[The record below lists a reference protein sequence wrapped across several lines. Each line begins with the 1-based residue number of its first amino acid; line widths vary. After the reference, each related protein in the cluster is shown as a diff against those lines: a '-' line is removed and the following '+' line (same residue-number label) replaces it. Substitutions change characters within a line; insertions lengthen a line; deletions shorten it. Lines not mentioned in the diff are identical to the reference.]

1 MFNNS
6 SQNKDRVILMVL
18 AAHVVVVLVFSL
30 LTNHFHLTWLGVTAY
45 LVSLLVYGW
54 KPGTLASRSTIAV
67 SLIIFSAILIH
78 LSGGLVEMH
87 FHIFAAL
94 ALLSIY
100 HDWKVFGLAALT
112 VALHHLVGLFIPL
125 YSVYAPNPDLK
136 IYSLHVLFVALESM
150 ALAYQIHLSKL
161 SLHTI
166 KEQNATL
173 KHSFEEQTRLNRQL
187 EAEIT
192 KNRVLLNVIP
202 DALYLLDTQGN
213 YYDAKSEMIGA
224 GPLATRF
231 NNLLENLAPQTAQE
245 VQTSLTQTLSSGQ
258 LKILEYSRQLN
269 EQRRDYELRLVPSGV
284 GQVLAIERD
293 ITERKQVERIKNE
306 FIGVVSH
313 ELRTPLTAIIGSLG
327 LVINEVLGPLPDR
340 ARPILNIAYQN
351 SERLLRLIN
360 DILDLDK
367 LEADKLVFQ
376 SQPINLLQ
384 LASQALEANQ
394 GYASRFEVQ
403 LALEPPAQPE
413 LYELNISGDN
423 DRLMQVLANLLSN
436 AIKFS
441 PTGSKVE
448 LGITQIQS
456 GWVRM
461 WVRDHGKGIPL
472 EFQCHLFQ
480 KFFQADAS
488 STRQKGG
495 TGLGLYITRMIV
507 EKHRGQIGFDSKMG
521 KGTTFYF
528 DLPLLPKSRSLDLL
542 AEAACN

>member
-1 MFNNS
+1 
-6 SQNKDRVILMVL
+6 
-18 AAHVVVVLVFSL
+18 
-30 LTNHFHLTWLGVTAY
+30 
-45 LVSLLVYGW
+45 
-54 KPGTLASRSTIAV
+54 
-67 SLIIFSAILIH
+67 LIIFSAILIH